1 MVRHE
6 KSGTQLYRG
15 CRLSSARRWPLA
27 PSPDAG
33 QEKHDESSGRDPGGA
48 SETPQLASK
57 EDDEQR
63 GGIDQA
69 EPRAGGGE
77 PPAPRHGGAPG
88 GEAGDRRREGQYH
101 QNAVQH
107 FPRSFPAAGE
117 AFDVKGHRHQ

>member
-1 MVRHE
+1 MR

-15 CRLSSARRWPLA
+15 CHLSSARRWPLA
-27 PSPDAG
+27 PCPDAG

-63 GGIDQA
+63 GSIDQA

-77 PPAPRHGGAPG
+77 LLPHDTAGHQAVKKPVTVDGRDSIIRTPYNTFHGVS
-88 GEAGDRRREGQYH
+88 QLL
-101 QNAVQH
+101 V
-107 FPRSFPAAGE
+107 RSLM
-117 AFDVKGHRHQ
+117 